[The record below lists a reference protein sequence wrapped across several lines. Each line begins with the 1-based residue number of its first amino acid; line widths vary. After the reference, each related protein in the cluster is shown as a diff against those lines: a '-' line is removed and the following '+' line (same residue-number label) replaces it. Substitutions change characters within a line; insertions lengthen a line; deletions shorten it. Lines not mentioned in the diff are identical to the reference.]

1 MQNVVMLCVT
11 TLTAKSVTLRYAEC
25 YPGVIVECYAECYSE
40 CFYSDLS
47 HVSTTAK
54 IAKSLS
60 VSKMLNIFS
69 VPKNTLA

>member
-1 MQNVVMLCVT
+1 MQNVVMLCVA

-25 YPGVIVECYAECYSE
+25 YAGVIVECYAECYSLF
-40 CFYSDLS
+40 FYSDFS

-54 IAKSLS
+54 IAISLS
-60 VSKMLNIFS
+60 VSKIVKKFS